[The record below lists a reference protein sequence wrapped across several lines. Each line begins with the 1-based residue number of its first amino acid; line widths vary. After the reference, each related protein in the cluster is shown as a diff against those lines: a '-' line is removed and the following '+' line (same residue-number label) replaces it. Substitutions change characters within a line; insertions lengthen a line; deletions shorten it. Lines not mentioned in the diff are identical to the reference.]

1 MKFDELATFIE
12 ERMSMSHVYQ
22 PLVIRSLVDADGA
35 ATLRGARLWPARGTG
50 RPPNGS
56 RHTFNPSLKGPRRGR
71 GGPRTSDRV
80 RPRS

>member
-35 ATLRGARLWPARGTG
+35 ATLRQVALALVAQDEATISQAEKTIVQMPI
-50 RPPNGS
+50 
-56 RHTFNPSLKGPRRGR
+56 K
-71 GGPRTSDRV
+71 V
-80 RPRS
+80 